1 MKRII
6 SSLKFSKNKVPK
18 KNLSHKCFHK
28 LNNKMNYKNLLYTFL
43 LLVAKLA
50 AGAYTKRLSF
60 STSEIKAAS
69 IRTQEL
75 IATAVTSGLNLC
87 FGLSE
92 SSTPKKL
99 VIIIV

>member
-1 MKRII
+1 MKRIL
-6 SSLKFSKNKVPK
+6 SSLKFSKKKVLE

-28 LNNKMNYKNLLYTFL
+28 LNNKMTFKNLLYTFL

-60 STSEIKAAS
+60 STSGIKAVS
-69 IRTQEL
+69 IPSQEL
-75 IATAVTSGLNLC
+75 IATAVTLGLNLC

-92 SSTPKKL
+92 SSTPKKS
-99 VIIIV
+99 VIIIS